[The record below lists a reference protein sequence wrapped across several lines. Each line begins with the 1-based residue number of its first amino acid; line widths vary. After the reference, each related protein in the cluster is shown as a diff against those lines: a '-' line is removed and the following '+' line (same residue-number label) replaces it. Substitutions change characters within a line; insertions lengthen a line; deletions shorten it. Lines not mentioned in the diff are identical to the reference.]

1 MSCGVLPE
9 SLRASVNTAACTVIT
24 PPSVATPLMS
34 RVREG
39 GRGRE
44 EGGGREGGREEGEE
58 KRKRGRANLFFTKT
72 NESTL
77 TLCICFI

>member
-34 RVREG
+34 REREEGGREG

-44 EGGGREGGREEGEE
+44 EGEREQAREGGWE
-58 KRKRGRANLFFTKT
+58 
-72 NESTL
+72 
-77 TLCICFI
+77 